1 MWRVALSANT
11 LRRGAYARNNV
22 VSLQSKGQCYG
33 VLLRG
38 RAIPHRNPN
47 GDLGEVVTLNDRN
60 RTPSRT
66 AASGHFQTKSE
77 AALAGLHW
85 SGPAM

>member
-1 MWRVALSANT
+1 MA
-11 LRRGAYARNNV
+11 
-22 VSLQSKGQCYG
+22 

-47 GDLGEVVTLNDRN
+47 GDLGEVVTLNDCN

-66 AASGHFQTKSE
+66 AASGHFETKSE
-77 AALAGLHW
+77 AASLPVYR
-85 SGPAM
+85 SGPPA